1 MEAGE
6 WMTRRKEPHVTIIA
20 GPNGVGKSTVAPR
33 LMAEFGT
40 TRFLNADVIAKGLR
54 PADPASAA
62 VAAGRIMHRQLN
74 DARER
79 RESFA
84 LETTL
89 SGLSL
94 RNSIS
99 RLQETGYFV
108 RLAFLWVPSPEI
120 NVARVGIRVRY
131 GGHFVPDEDVRRRFG
146 RAIYNFERVYRRIVP
161 MWRVYDA
168 RLPSA
173 TGDLPLIAIGAG
185 DIVQEIYDVIA
196 WRRLQA
202 QAAGFL
208 PGGHDDG

>member
-1 MEAGE
+1 MSTDLHA
-6 WMTRRKEPHVTIIA
+6 TIIA

-40 TRFLNADVIAKGLR
+40 TTFLNADVIAKELS
-54 PADPASAA
+54 PEDPTQAA
-62 VAAGRIMHRQLN
+62 VAAGRIMHRRLK
-74 DARER
+74 DVRER

-94 RNSIS
+94 RKSIAQ
-99 RLQETGYFV
+99 LQDDGYFV
-108 RLAFLWVPSPEI
+108 RLAFLWVPSPEV
-120 NVARVGIRVRY
+120 NVARVEIRVRH

-168 RLPSA
+168 RFPAA
-173 TGDLPLIAIGAG
+173 TRDLPLIALGAG

-202 QAAGFL
+202 QAARFQT
-208 PGGHDDG
+208 GGRDDG

>member
-1 MEAGE
+1 MR
-6 WMTRRKEPHVTIIA
+6 TDPHVTIIA

-40 TRFLNADVIAKGLR
+40 TIFLNADVMAKELS
-54 PADPASAA
+54 PDDPASAA
-62 VAAGRIMHRQLN
+62 VAAGRIMHRRLK
-74 DARER
+74 DSRER

-94 RNSIS
+94 RNWVTK
-99 RLQETGYFV
+99 LQQGGYFV

-120 NVARVGIRVRY
+120 NVARVGIRVRH

-146 RAIYNFERVYRRIVP
+146 RAIYNFDRVYRRIVP
-161 MWRVYDA
+161 MWRAYDA
-168 RLPSA
+168 RFPSA
-173 TGDLPLIAIGAG
+173 TGDLPLIAYGAG

-202 QAAGFL
+202 QAAGFQ
-208 PGGHDDG
+208 PGGRDDG